1 MKYVNLVINNKN
13 DKTDSFYTYASDFEN
28 LEPGSKV
35 YVPFGKGD
43 KIKEAYVFQIMDSLQ
58 SRIPG
63 LKKIDSVDEDI
74 VLNEEIL
81 ETCTWMKN
89 RYFCRY
95 IDALQMFLPSG
106 TKAKRRKKKEPL
118 QGYIG
123 EEQPIEELT
132 EEQNSVLNKIYDAAE
147 NQQHKMFL
155 LHGVTGSGKTEV
167 YMKSAQ
173 KVIEKGKKVIV
184 LVPEVSLT
192 KQIID
197 RFICRFGRDKVAVMH
212 SKLTPGERYD
222 QWEKIRKGDCDIVIG
237 ARSAVFAPV
246 ENIGLI
252 VIDEEH
258 ESSYKSDQTP
268 KYDTVEIAA
277 KRTTHYNGIVLMGS
291 ATPSITSLKRC
302 EDGIYEKLYL
312 SERYNK
318 VQLPEVHIADMRE
331 ELKRGNRSV
340 FSRRLYDEIENCL
353 KNREQV
359 ILFINKRGHSSF
371 VSCRS
376 CGYVVKCEKCQLP
389 MTYHKD
395 SENMV
400 CHYCGRRHDV
410 PKVCPEC
417 KSPYI
422 KFFGAGTERVL
433 EEIQSLMP
441 DAKAAKIDF
450 DESKVKGA
458 IEETLDSFGKGEIDI
473 LVGTQLVGKGLD
485 FKNVGI
491 VGIVAIDMALNL
503 PDYRSSERVFQMIT
517 QAAGRAGR
525 GDKRGRV
532 IVQTYEPENFA
543 VTAGAE
549 QDIEKFFKR
558 EIFVRKMMDYPPFGN
573 FTRVSVMAHNMED
586 EKKASELWLSYIEKN
601 LGKKSVINIKR
612 ENKHT
617 KKNGFRTTMLLKY
630 SADKR
635 KVFSAMAKEIKEK
648 LKASRAEVSSIID
661 INPNNTW
668 RN

>member
-485 FKNVGI
+485 FKNVGL

>member
-28 LEPGSKV
+28 LELGSKV

-400 CHYCGRRHDV
+400 CHYCGRRHNV

-485 FKNVGI
+485 FKNVGL

>member
-1 MKYVNLVINNKN
+1 MKYVNLIINNKN

-35 YVPFGKGD
+35 YVPFSKGD

-252 VIDEEH
+252 VIDE
-258 ESSYKSDQTP
+258 
-268 KYDTVEIAA
+268 
-277 KRTTHYNGIVLMGS
+277 
-291 ATPSITSLKRC
+291 
-302 EDGIYEKLYL
+302 
-312 SERYNK
+312 
-318 VQLPEVHIADMRE
+318 
-331 ELKRGNRSV
+331 
-340 FSRRLYDEIENCL
+340 
-353 KNREQV
+353 
-359 ILFINKRGHSSF
+359 
-371 VSCRS
+371 
-376 CGYVVKCEKCQLP
+376 
-389 MTYHKD
+389 
-395 SENMV
+395 
-400 CHYCGRRHDV
+400 
-410 PKVCPEC
+410 
-417 KSPYI
+417 
-422 KFFGAGTERVL
+422 
-433 EEIQSLMP
+433 
-441 DAKAAKIDF
+441 
-450 DESKVKGA
+450 
-458 IEETLDSFGKGEIDI
+458 
-473 LVGTQLVGKGLD
+473 
-485 FKNVGI
+485 
-491 VGIVAIDMALNL
+491 
-503 PDYRSSERVFQMIT
+503 
-517 QAAGRAGR
+517 
-525 GDKRGRV
+525 
-532 IVQTYEPENFA
+532 
-543 VTAGAE
+543 
-549 QDIEKFFKR
+549 
-558 EIFVRKMMDYPPFGN
+558 
-573 FTRVSVMAHNMED
+573 
-586 EKKASELWLSYIEKN
+586 
-601 LGKKSVINIKR
+601 
-612 ENKHT
+612 
-617 KKNGFRTTMLLKY
+617 
-630 SADKR
+630 
-635 KVFSAMAKEIKEK
+635 
-648 LKASRAEVSSIID
+648 
-661 INPNNTW
+661 
-668 RN
+668 

>member
-58 SRIPG
+58 SQIPG

-118 QGYIG
+118 QGYCG

-340 FSRRLYDEIENCL
+340 FSRRLYDEIETCL

-485 FKNVGI
+485 FKNVGL

>member
-28 LEPGSKV
+28 LQLGSKV

-43 KIKEAYVFQIMDSLQ
+43 KIKEAYVFQVMDSLC
-58 SRIPG
+58 SEVPG
-63 LKKIDSVDEDI
+63 LKKIDSVDEEI
-74 VLNEEIL
+74 VLNKEIID
-81 ETCTWMKN
+81 TCIWMKN

-95 IDALQMFLPSG
+95 IDALQLFLPAG

-118 QGYIG
+118 LRYQG
-123 EEQPIEELT
+123 EEQNIDSLT
-132 EEQNSVLNKIYDAAE
+132 DGQNSVLNKICE
-147 NQQHKMFL
+147 NIDKEQHKMFL

-167 YMKSAQ
+167 YMKSAE
-173 KVIEKGKKVIV
+173 KVIAKGKKVIV

-197 RFICRFGRDKVAVMH
+197 RFICRFGRDRVAVMH

-222 QWEKIRKGDCDIVIG
+222 QWEKIRSGDCDIVIG
-237 ARSAVFAPV
+237 ARSAVFAPI
-246 ENIGLI
+246 EDIGLI

-291 ATPSITSLKRC
+291 ATPSVTSLKRC
-302 EDGIYEKLYL
+302 DDGIYEKLL
-312 SERYNK
+312 LTERYNQ
-318 VQLPEVHIADMRE
+318 VELPEVHIADMRE

-340 FSRRLYDEIENCL
+340 FSRKLYDEIQRCL
-353 KNREQV
+353 KDREQV

-376 CGYVVKCEKCQLP
+376 CGYVVKCDKCQIP
-389 MTYHKD
+389 MTYHKE
-395 SENMV
+395 SESMI
-400 CHYCGRRHDV
+400 CHYCGRKGNV
-410 PKVCPEC
+410 PKICPKCE
-417 KSPYI
+417 SPYI

-433 EEIQSLMP
+433 EEIQCLMP
-441 DAKAAKIDF
+441 EARAAKVDF

-458 IEETLDSFGKGEIDI
+458 IEDTLDSFGRGEIDI

-485 FKNVGI
+485 FKNVGL

-543 VTAGAE
+543 VTAGAA
-549 QDIEKFFKR
+549 QDIEKFYKR

-573 FTRVSVMAHNMED
+573 FTKITVMGHNLDD
-586 EKKASELWLSYIEKN
+586 EKRASNMWISYIEKN
-601 LGKKSVINIKR
+601 LGSKAVINIKH

-617 KKNGFRTTMLLKY
+617 KKNGFRTTILLKY
-630 SADKR
+630 SAEKR
-635 KVFSAMAKEIKEK
+635 RVFSAIAKEIKEK
-648 LKASRAEVSSIID
+648 LKASRIEANSIID

>member
-1 MKYVNLVINNKN
+1 
-13 DKTDSFYTYASDFEN
+13 
-28 LEPGSKV
+28 
-35 YVPFGKGD
+35 
-43 KIKEAYVFQIMDSLQ
+43 
-58 SRIPG
+58 
-63 LKKIDSVDEDI
+63 
-74 VLNEEIL
+74 
-81 ETCTWMKN
+81 
-89 RYFCRY
+89 
-95 IDALQMFLPSG
+95 
-106 TKAKRRKKKEPL
+106 
-118 QGYIG
+118 
-123 EEQPIEELT
+123 
-132 EEQNSVLNKIYDAAE
+132 
-147 NQQHKMFL
+147 
-155 LHGVTGSGKTEV
+155 
-167 YMKSAQ
+167 
-173 KVIEKGKKVIV
+173 
-184 LVPEVSLT
+184 
-192 KQIID
+192 
-197 RFICRFGRDKVAVMH
+197 FGRDKVAVMH

-252 VIDEEH
+252 VLDEEH

-291 ATPSITSLKRC
+291 ATPSITILKRC

-331 ELKRGNRSV
+331 ELKRGNKSV

-458 IEETLDSFGKGEIDI
+458 IEETLDSFGKEEIDI

-485 FKNVGI
+485 FKNVGL

-549 QDIEKFFKR
+549 QDIEKFYKR